1 MLAHCSTDP
10 ARRMGDRRLH
20 FENPGAASR
29 AATPPISERHTGPLR
44 CSDCSPGVDG
54 KAAPYYLQTD
64 LVFDSQDAAMAA
76 FGSEAGK
83 EVVADVAN
91 LQGTAMITSVG
102 DIVR

>member
-1 MLAHCSTDP
+1 MIKISVCYQNPTDP
-10 ARRMGDRRLH
+10 DAFDKHYLGVHIPMCDKL
-20 FENPGAASR
+20 PGIKR
-29 AATPPISERHTGPLR
+29 IEVTKYKGTL
-44 CSDCSPGVDG
+44 DG

-83 EVVADVAN
+83 DVVADVAN
-91 LQGTAMITSVG
+91 LQGTAMITAVG

>member
-1 MLAHCSTDP
+1 MIKISVSYQTPKDP
-10 ARRMGDRRLH
+10 EAFDKHYLGVHIPMCDKL
-20 FENPGAASR
+20 PGIKR
-29 AATPPISERHTGPLR
+29 IEVTKYNGTL
-44 CSDCSPGVDG
+44 DG

-76 FGSEAGK
+76 FGSDVGK

-91 LQGTAMITSVG
+91 LQGTTMITSVG